1 LGAFW
6 SRGNG
11 AKDDT
16 SGIETTQANNGRWR
30 RRSRDGQASEAVDE
44 RRRSRRNRPTGALRV
59 ETSRGRRSTER
70 YFYSASFVSTQ
81 CPSFPEETCEIDY
94 GDDDEDHSSDANSG
108 HWVKNPGRIV
118 EGALTNFVHRHAIHT
133 LNLRI
138 SSRSLNTTGAFPLLL
153 RGDVGELDVSF
164 DRLAF
169 PSLKLS
175 GGGTIRALGLT
186 VNPCSFLPVTGRF
199 ARRFRDPFELQALG
213 CVFTQEDIRN
223 SSLLRDGL
231 GMLLERIVKR
241 LVAAS
246 NDLLEAAVA
255 GVDDYVSVK
264 VLEVDILDDS
274 RMISCT
280 GTIFTQAGAP
290 DVPFEV
296 RTELSASHLGH
307 VLDFPGMEMVLNPG
321 SALQVVV
328 PLHLLHS
335 VSLDIGENACLDTL
349 IVDSRR
355 KWIEVSM
362 RAVVTPS
369 EHGLPPKVLY
379 RRRYGGVWAKY
390 SCDVA
395 KWITTVGRF
404 SR

>member
-1 LGAFW
+1 MGCTGLMGSTLTYFCSMRVAVGNSARGFLHRGKRRSRSGTRLASLARLVFLIRQLPSPIDSFSHHRDDRTFATFRRAKSNPISLPISDTELGAFW

-70 YFYSASFVSTQ
+70 YFYSASFVSTH

-264 VLEVDILDDS
+264 VLEVDIL
-274 RMISCT
+274 
-280 GTIFTQAGAP
+280 
-290 DVPFEV
+290 V
-296 RTELSASHLGH
+296 
-307 VLDFPGMEMVLNPG
+307 
-321 SALQVVV
+321 
-328 PLHLLHS
+328 
-335 VSLDIGENACLDTL
+335 
-349 IVDSRR
+349 SRR
-355 KWIEVSM
+355 EVEMNIYVS
-362 RAVVTPS
+362 V
-369 EHGLPPKVLY
+369 
-379 RRRYGGVWAKY
+379 
-390 SCDVA
+390 
-395 KWITTVGRF
+395 F
-404 SR
+404 